1 MRHKML
7 TNYFLVEPCNSP
19 SQKEILFNSSSMCL
33 YTFFFLF
40 WSLFYRSWKN
50 EFGSFKLFFVPL
62 PVVRDVHSV
71 SMYFFWGWLI
81 LLKAKVK
88 RQQNK
93 RQAIGAWGDSMG
105 HCLVSVTLN
114 SNMTENLLNAV
125 SFFSPSVHPNAWQD
139 KYYQQQTFLPEPH
152 PPLRSAPVAYREDQK
167 VAVGG
172 GTGTAPVHYLQP
184 SAAQP
189 LWDGLDA
196 SGNIRSSSVGL
207 FRWLQGH

>member
-33 YTFFFLF
+33 YTFFFILVF
-40 WSLFYRSWKN
+40 ICFIALEKN

-71 SMYFFWGWLI
+71 SLYFFWGWLI
-81 LLKAKVK
+81 SLKAKVK

-105 HCLVSVTLN
+105 HCLVQWHSTLIWPR
-114 SNMTENLLNAV
+114 T
-125 SFFSPSVHPNAWQD
+125 FSLQSASSPLQFIQMHD
-139 KYYQQQTFLPEPH
+139 KTKSINNKLSCQSHFQ
-152 PPLRSAPVAYREDQK
+152 R
-167 VAVGG
+167 
-172 GTGTAPVHYLQP
+172 
-184 SAAQP
+184 
-189 LWDGLDA
+189 
-196 SGNIRSSSVGL
+196 
-207 FRWLQGH
+207 